1 VRLEPSAAASP
12 SARLPWLD
20 AARGI
25 AILAMVIY
33 HFSWDLRYFGFIAAD
48 VAGDLGWRIF
58 ARLIASSFLA
68 LVGVSLVLATRN
80 GLRLD
85 RYLRRL
91 ALIVVA
97 AGGITL
103 VTWFAFPE
111 SYIFFGILHA
121 IAVSSV
127 LGLAFVRAP
136 VLMVLA
142 AALFCLA
149 APPLFAGPAFD
160 APALLWLGLATYQ
173 PRSNDFVPLFPWFGI
188 VLLGIAAARLAPLL
202 RDANDRLQHFR
213 PGAVRP
219 LAWAGRHSLG
229 IYLVHQPLLFGLVYL
244 AAQVA
249 PPSFAGFEPS
259 YVESCTT
266 FCAETGMDE
275 RMCRRTCECLVER
288 TKAEGLWGGVMR
300 NDLGKAETAR
310 YQALADLCR
319 AASS

>member
-1 VRLEPSAAASP
+1 
-12 SARLPWLD
+12 
-20 AARGI
+20 
-25 AILAMVIY
+25 MVVY

-58 ARLIASSFLA
+58 ARSIASSFLA

-91 ALIVVA
+91 ALVA
-97 AGGITL
+97 GSAAAITAA
-103 VTWFAFPE
+103 TWFVFPDTF
-111 SYIFFGILHA
+111 IFFGILHA

-136 VLMVLA
+136 ILFGLA
-142 AALFCLA
+142 AALFCFV
-149 APPLFAGPAFD
+149 APWLLAGPALD

-173 PRSNDFVPLFPWFGI
+173 PRSNDFVPIFPWFGV

-202 RDANDRLQHFR
+202 RPASERLRRFR
-213 PGAVRP
+213 PTGLRP

-244 AAQVA
+244 AAEIA

-259 YVESCTT
+259 YVESCAA
-266 FCAETGMDE
+266 FCAESGMNE
-275 RMCRRTCECLVER
+275 GMCRRTCECLVER
-288 TKAEGLWGGVMR
+288 TKAEGLWGAVMR
-300 NDLGKAETAR
+300 NDLGEAETAR
-310 YQALADLCR
+310 YHALAEMCR
-319 AASS
+319 TTSGEP